1 MQDVIAKR
9 IETEKNERIE
19 QILKAA
25 RTLFVKKGYMG
36 ATMRDIAKEAK
47 LSTGAIYVYFSG
59 KDEIY
64 SKVCEEAFHVVIGL
78 IKKAAEIP
86 GTPIKRLREIC
97 REYYSFYTDYT
108 EYFKMLTFHDLG
120 FTRRGQ
126 SDELT
131 DRLKELTAQAISII
145 HNVVEEAIEAGE
157 FSSTFNSLNASFNL
171 WAGLEG
177 ILLLDMMGYLRGRGF
192 NLDLEELVFN
202 QLELMLSGISVLKTN
217 E

>member
-9 IETEKNERIE
+9 IESEKQERIE

-25 RTLFVKKGYMG
+25 RTLFVKNGYLG
-36 ATMRDIAKEAK
+36 ATMRDIALEAE

-64 SKVCEEAFHVVIGL
+64 SKVCEEAFLVVIGL
-78 IKKAAEIP
+78 IRKAAETP
-86 GTPIKRLREIC
+86 GTPRQRLRAIC
-97 REYYSFYTDYT
+97 KEYYSFYTDYT
-108 EYFKMLTFHDLG
+108 EYFEMLTFHDLG

-126 SDELT
+126 SEELT
-131 DRLKELTAQAISII
+131 DRLKELTAQAITII
-145 HNVVEEAIEAGE
+145 NDVVSEAIETGE
-157 FSSTFNSLNASFNL
+157 FSNTFDSLNASFNL

-177 ILLLDMMGYLRGRGF
+177 ILMLDMMGYLRGRGF
-192 NLDLEELVFN
+192 ELDLEELVVN
-202 QLELMLSGISVLKTN
+202 QLEIMLSGISVLEKK